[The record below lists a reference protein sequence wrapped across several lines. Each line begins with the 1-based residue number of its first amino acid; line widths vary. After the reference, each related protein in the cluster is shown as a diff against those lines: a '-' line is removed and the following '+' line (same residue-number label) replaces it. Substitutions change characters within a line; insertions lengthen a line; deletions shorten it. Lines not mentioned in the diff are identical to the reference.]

1 MNYNKGTLVK
11 DSKGVWL
18 IKWSDTNSFM
28 YGTHWMYKQL
38 SNNSNIIKYVENGEI
53 RYKPLQ
59 EELEVDFKVVIS
71 HYDVEK
77 YYAPVTRAKLVF
89 PEVEKFE
96 KEFLIKEYVLNG
108 NPLFVINKIDV
119 LRDGGTIGITT
130 AKSDISFYIHKDNHT
145 LHDQYPTTDE
155 NLVTDESTQV
165 YVLDRIDSFKKR
177 REHELEQINNL
188 LDKLN
193 QKQNENDN
201 QDI

>member
-1 MNYNKGTLVK
+1 MNYNKGILVR

-18 IKWSDTNSFM
+18 IKWSDSNSFM

-38 SNNSNIIKYVENGEI
+38 SNNSNSIKYVENGEI

-77 YYAPVTRAKLVF
+77 YYAPVTRAELVF

-96 KEFLIKEYVLNG
+96 KESLIKEYVLNG
-108 NPLFVINKIDV
+108 NQLFMINGIHMI
-119 LRDGGTIGITT
+119 RDGGTIGITT

-155 NLVTDESTQV
+155 NLVTDESKQV
-165 YVLDRIDSFKKR
+165 YVLDRIEGFKKR
-177 REHELEQINNL
+177 REKELEQIDNVIE
-188 LDKLN
+188 KL
-193 QKQNENDN
+193 KQNENE
-201 QDI
+201 